1 MCAEKLKEE
10 TWNLELAKQELTIS
24 VTQLQQSL
32 NKANAEQKRMVEHM
46 DELTTEIEHMR
57 DREEKLSTTIEEMK
71 QRHEHDMATVRR
83 HAANLQR
90 EKADHAKQIEAMSS
104 ELAIA
109 KAQSRI
115 GRRSHSDLGASAGIV
130 SEKNEEHIHNEPT
143 PAKEKDTVPG
153 TTSPTPSPNPSSSTR
168 NHALEVETLKTS
180 LAHAHRLVSNL
191 RSNFRKEKTEKFE
204 FKKLLSEAQERI
216 EQLENDPRLWT
227 DYPSKSSSSGN
238 GPDSG
243 GSSRRLR
250 KANKRRAPVSK
261 ARMTTATNT
270 RMHPDASDE
279 DRLHKRHLGGE
290 TSDDDFSWNTDEN
303 EEEEDDD
310 DTNGNMRH
318 SAAKTGATT
327 GAAATAAA
335 GFTSLETE
343 LAKSQQKQ
351 TNTPK
356 VILEPPSPTAD
367 NDGLRSLGD
376 ELDAA
381 NISKDDKVH
390 VKVRL
395 YQDKSCVY
403 LSFDIGSGCT
413 D

>member
-57 DREEKLSTTIEEMK
+57 DREEKLSTRIEEMK

-83 HAANLQR
+83 HAATLQR
-90 EKADHAKQIEAMSS
+90 EKADHAKQLEAMSS

-115 GRRSHSDLGASAGIV
+115 GRRSHSDLGSIAGTV
-130 SEKNEEHIHNEPT
+130 SDNNEEHTSNEPT
-143 PAKEKDTVPG
+143 LVKEKDAAPG
-153 TTSPTPSPNPSSSTR
+153 TTSPSSPSPNPSSSTR

-250 KANKRRAPVSK
+250 KPNKRRAPVSK
-261 ARMTTATNT
+261 ARMTTTTNA

-279 DRLHKRHLGGE
+279 DRLHKRHLGE

-303 EEEEDDD
+303 DDDDD
-310 DTNGNMRH
+310 DTNGNMGH
-318 SAAKTGATT
+318 SSAAAAAGAT
-327 GAAATAAA
+327 AA

-343 LAKSQQKQ
+343 LAKSQQQQQ
-351 TNTPK
+351 TTTPK
-356 VILEPPSPTAD
+356 VVLEPPSPSTND

-381 NISKDDKVH
+381 NISKDVKIE
-390 VKVRL
+390 VKVI
-395 YQDKSCVY
+395 S
-403 LSFDIGSGCT
+403 SSI
-413 D
+413 

>member
-83 HAANLQR
+83 HAASLQR

-261 ARMTTATNT
+261 ARMTATTNA

-290 TSDDDFSWNTDEN
+290 TSDDDFSWNTDDN
-303 EEEEDDD
+303 EDEEDD

-318 SAAKTGATT
+318 SAAKTGA
-327 GAAATAAA
+327 ATAAVA

-343 LAKSQQKQ
+343 LAKSQQQQ
-351 TNTPK
+351 TNTPI
-356 VILEPPSPTAD
+356 VILEPPLPTAD

-395 YQDKSCVY
+395 YQDKSCIY